1 MKSFSKK
8 RHREFSPIS
17 SRERK
22 RISLNSKSTVTS
34 DCLQNRSRES
44 NSFPEVIESIVDLNV
59 KGAII
64 DAEIVALHEKGR
76 ASFHLLGAYDINQQR
91 PPIFLYA
98 FDLLQLNGEDLK
110 SFPWSSGK
118 RALQKRVSKPPGV
131 SSEVALGSNSN
142 CSRNRN
148 L

>member
-1 MKSFSKK
+1 MS
-8 RHREFSPIS
+8 
-17 SRERK
+17 
-22 RISLNSKSTVTS
+22 
-34 DCLQNRSRES
+34 
-44 NSFPEVIESIVDLNV
+44 

-118 RALQKRVSKPPGV
+118 RALQKRISKPPVKFDISGPW
-131 SSEVALGSNSN
+131 EMTR
-142 CSRNRN
+142 SRFLKRREN
-148 L
+148 LV

>member
-1 MKSFSKK
+1 MS
-8 RHREFSPIS
+8 
-17 SRERK
+17 
-22 RISLNSKSTVTS
+22 
-34 DCLQNRSRES
+34 
-44 NSFPEVIESIVDLNV
+44 

-118 RALQKRVSKPPGV
+118 RALQKRISKLPGV
-131 SSEVALGSNSN
+131 IRYFGALGIDAEPLLEEARKLSLKGVIGKEEFYFMRLGSEVALGSNSN

>member
-1 MKSFSKK
+1 MS
-8 RHREFSPIS
+8 
-17 SRERK
+17 
-22 RISLNSKSTVTS
+22 
-34 DCLQNRSRES
+34 
-44 NSFPEVIESIVDLNV
+44 

-118 RALQKRVSKPPGV
+118 RALQKRISKPPGV
-131 SSEVALGSNSN
+131 IRYFGALGIDAEPLLEEM
-142 CSRNRN
+142 RK
-148 L
+148 LG